1 MCMRFSIKIKSVRL
15 KPSSSLSC
23 DETRCEQKAERDSET
38 DREKKATEINIRH
51 QVPATRLRN
60 GFRVARAHILILAQ
74 FSFVSSF
81 FFSTRSAY
89 TLQIEKIVIERNMS
103 TIFSLLL
110 FRTTLGTWHMTTH
123 TLHEHDHERFG
134 WCECE
139 CVCFLSSLFF
149 STLDSMHFSIVLHT
163 IYGRVGTA
171 TQASVCP
178 FGMIIEFVRV
188 TCHCHTETHVPVSCV
203 ASTTCDTHFSAKQ
216 LCYNFNES
224 HWNRTRNET
233 QKKSRKIFSILIK
246 IKFISANCLL
256 KA

>member
-139 CVCFLSSLFF
+139 CVCVLSIISVLLNARFNALQHRLAHHLRSCRNSDTSECLSIWNDNRVCSSHLPLPHRNPCTSL
-149 STLDSMHFSIVLHT
+149 VC
-163 IYGRVGTA
+163 RV
-171 TQASVCP
+171 
-178 FGMIIEFVRV
+178 
-188 TCHCHTETHVPVSCV
+188 HH
-203 ASTTCDTHFSAKQ
+203 
-216 LCYNFNES
+216 L
-224 HWNRTRNET
+224 
-233 QKKSRKIFSILIK
+233 
-246 IKFISANCLL
+246 
-256 KA
+256 